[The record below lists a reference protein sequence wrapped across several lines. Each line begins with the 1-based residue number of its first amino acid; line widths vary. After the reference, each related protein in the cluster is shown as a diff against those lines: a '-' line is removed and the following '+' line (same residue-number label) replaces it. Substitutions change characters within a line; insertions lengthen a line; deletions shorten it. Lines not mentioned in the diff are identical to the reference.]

1 MIPGR
6 RVRLRFWLETVLAA
20 TGIVLIA
27 LTLAVPDWIESL
39 TGQDPDRRSGAAEWA
54 VVVAVGTITAT
65 SALAA
70 RLEWRRR
77 SALPA
82 RPAGWDPDRHDG

>member
-1 MIPGR
+1 MVPGR
-6 RVRLRFWLETVLAA
+6 RIRLRFWLEMVLAA
-20 TGIVLIA
+20 AGTVLIA
-27 LTLAVPDWIESL
+27 LTLTVPDWIEGL
-39 TGQDPDRRSGAAEWA
+39 TGQDPDGGSGAAEWA
-54 VVVAVGTITAT
+54 VVVAVGAVTAV

-77 SALPA
+77 SALAA